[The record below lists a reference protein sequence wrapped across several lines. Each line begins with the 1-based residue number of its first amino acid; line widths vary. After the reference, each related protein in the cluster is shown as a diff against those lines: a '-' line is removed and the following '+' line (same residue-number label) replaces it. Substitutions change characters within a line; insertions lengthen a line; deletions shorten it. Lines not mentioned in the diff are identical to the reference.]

1 MNGTTCTLE
10 TLHAR
15 ISDQSMIKSS
25 FFRNRKLATQAL
37 ATPQGSIKDVQDQGD
52 TQCHACRHEGT
63 PHTSPM
69 STSASSESWW
79 RSRRSREDVY
89 NAP

>member
-1 MNGTTCTLE
+1 
-10 TLHAR
+10 
-15 ISDQSMIKSS
+15 
-25 FFRNRKLATQAL
+25 
-37 ATPQGSIKDVQDQGD
+37 
-52 TQCHACRHEGT
+52 
-63 PHTSPM
+63 M